1 MLGWG
6 IGVLLVT
13 SMYNDAVA
21 NTRRT
26 RLLECKSRDMP
37 GTDRYIYEK
46 SSKFTVV
53 KQCSLITVFASF

>member
-1 MLGWG
+1 
-6 IGVLLVT
+6 
-13 SMYNDAVA
+13 MYNDAVA

-26 RLLECKSRDMP
+26 RLLECKSRDTP